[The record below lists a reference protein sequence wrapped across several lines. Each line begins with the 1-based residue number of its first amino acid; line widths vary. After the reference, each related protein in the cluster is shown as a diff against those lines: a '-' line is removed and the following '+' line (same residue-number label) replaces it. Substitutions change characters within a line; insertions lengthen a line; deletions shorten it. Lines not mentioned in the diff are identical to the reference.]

1 MSNDNFL
8 QGLNE
13 LYQGEVLGEAI
24 FNSML
29 SMFDEPELRYKIA
42 VMFQLETETKA
53 RLRPALIQLG
63 LDITE
68 LKDSRDTGLSVAA
81 SLEGKTWKEAMLA
94 LRELVKPAV
103 ERYKEIAES
112 APQEFKALAE
122 SMAVHEGAL
131 YDFLQAELAGNSD
144 EALAKIIAQ
153 LQHPITSK
161 TNHG

>member
-29 SMFDEPELRYKIA
+29 SMFDEPEPRYKIA

-53 RLRPALIQLG
+53 RLRPTLIQLE

-68 LKDSRDTGLSVAA
+68 LKDSRETGLSVAA

-94 LRELVKPAV
+94 LRDLVKPAV

-112 APQEFKALAE
+112 APQEFRALAE
-122 SMAVHEGAL
+122 SMAVHEEVL

-144 EALAKIIAQ
+144 QALGAIVAQ
-153 LQHPITSK
+153 LHYPITLK
-161 TNHG
+161 

>member
-1 MSNDNFL
+1 MMSGDNFL

-13 LYQGEVLGEAI
+13 LYQGEILGEAI

-29 SMFDEPELRYKIA
+29 AMFEEPETRYKIA

-53 RLRPALIQLG
+53 RLRPTLIQLG

-68 LKDSRDTGLSVAA
+68 LKDSRETGLSIAA
-81 SLEGKTWKEAMLA
+81 SLEGRTWKEAMLA
-94 LRELVKPAV
+94 LRDLVEPAV

-112 APQEFKALAE
+112 APQEFRALAE
-122 SMAVHEGAL
+122 SMAVHEEAL

-144 EALAKIIAQ
+144 QALAAIVAQ
-153 LQHPITSK
+153 LYYPITLK
-161 TNHG
+161 